1 MWAESKPDR
10 GALKH
15 CLLLK
20 GSFQGSHHSCAQ
32 NKLGDIPDTFSTW
45 HAHSDHC
52 SQHKSDGP
60 WLEKYISY
68 ISFISFIVL
77 SWVNSVFWECRDQ
90 GKSWGS
96 ALPLPVNPYGLADE
110 AADMLGYIFFHTV
123 FMYSLDYW
131 YLVAFSLRC
140 GSPVA
145 ARCRLFWEGVRG
157 AAGLGYEWE
166 AWTVKVSPGGRFPC
180 PNFQFPFF
188 ACTGEEYYFCGCR
201 VRGTSASHL
210 LSCQTKGRAA
220 FSKVKKMEMFLVL
233 PWKDLG

>member
-15 CLLLK
+15 CLILN

-32 NKLGDIPDTFSTW
+32 NKLGDISDTFSTRRT
-45 HAHSDHC
+45 HSDHC
-52 SQHKSDGP
+52 SRHKTDGP
-60 WLEKYISY
+60 WSEKYISY
-68 ISFISFIVL
+68 ISFISFLVL

-96 ALPLPVNPYGLADE
+96 ALPLPGNPYGLADE

-145 ARCRLFWEGVRG
+145 ARCLLFWEGVRG
-157 AAGLGYEWE
+157 AAGFGYEWK

-180 PNFQFPFF
+180 PNFQFPLLHVQEKNITFVGVGWGVHQHLTSF
-188 ACTGEEYYFCGCR
+188 PVKQREEL
-201 VRGTSASHL
+201 H
-210 LSCQTKGRAA
+210 
-220 FSKVKKMEMFLVL
+220 FLKWRR
-233 PWKDLG
+233 WKCF